1 MPDGIEYPVRRS
13 PVTLKSYHLAQSRM
27 HEALE
32 RWLRNSAT
40 RRVRITDDSVTLSE
54 QRGNRIVYRR
64 YANQRAA
71 VWAVMQGMSI

>member
-1 MPDGIEYPVRRS
+1 
-13 PVTLKSYHLAQSRM
+13 M

-32 RWLRNSAT
+32 RWLAKSAA

-54 QRGNRIVYRR
+54 QRGSKIIYRK
-64 YANQRAA
+64 YANQKAA